1 MNTEHGLFLDSGA
14 FSLFSQVRTSTA
26 DAKRGKTDFSWY
38 ESREFAAYM
47 DRYAAFVKE
56 NLDVLDVYATVD
68 VIFNPELT
76 WKAQKY
82 LEKKHGLKPLPVVH
96 FGSDLSWLRKYLDA
110 GYDYIAFGGSAQNV
124 GPELYIQWADRAF
137 DVVCDTPDRMPR
149 CKVHGFAVTGLKLM
163 FRYPWFSVDSTTW
176 TVHARNG
183 QIMVPRFAGGGYVY
197 DEKPWLI
204 GLSDRSPDRH
214 QQGSWH
220 YDALPVNV
228 RRQVD
233 DYIKRQGY
241 VIGKS
246 EYEWKDP
253 SYEPRKDAG
262 ERWRG
267 KPRPADGKRML
278 EVVKEPGLCNE
289 YVLRDEMNIL
299 YFTELEGHFPE
310 WPWSWHPTKNLA
322 TAQFAL

>member
-124 GPELYIQWADRAF
+124 GPELYIQWADRVF

-163 FRYPWFSVDSTTW
+163 F
-176 TVHARNG
+176 
-183 QIMVPRFAGGGYVY
+183 
-197 DEKPWLI
+197 
-204 GLSDRSPDRH
+204 
-214 QQGSWH
+214 
-220 YDALPVNV
+220 
-228 RRQVD
+228 
-233 DYIKRQGY
+233 
-241 VIGKS
+241 
-246 EYEWKDP
+246 
-253 SYEPRKDAG
+253 
-262 ERWRG
+262 
-267 KPRPADGKRML
+267 
-278 EVVKEPGLCNE
+278 
-289 YVLRDEMNIL
+289 
-299 YFTELEGHFPE
+299 
-310 WPWSWHPTKNLA
+310 
-322 TAQFAL
+322 